1 MNLPAAT
8 LDPEQQN
15 NPTISNTTPK
25 QKYDPPHSPSTPPQ
39 QPPKWQYIVGLSAI
53 AILICYADRSNI
65 STSIIPMSDQYQWD
79 ARYQGIILSAFFAGY
94 FFTQLLGGALSD
106 EYGGKGVLTA
116 GVAIW
121 SATTFLTPASAELGF
136 VALIFMRIAMGLGE
150 GVAFPAIH
158 SVIGRSVPR
167 EKQSTAV
174 ALVTASSY
182 AGTALAFAVA
192 PFVIETIGWPWVFY
206 MFGASATLWLPFWT
220 PLTISSNEGS
230 TIDVGFG
237 GSSSWKRVASQE
249 EIDGDDEFSM
259 SNNNNMSR
267 RGGSSIVELKT
278 IEPAN
283 TTASPPF
290 DNNNNTTTNE
300 ASNSNS
306 NAGDGWRYSA
316 VDPNLPSSSSTTT
329 HNNNQT
335 DRGFDIVYVLTQLF
349 GNNSD
354 TTTNNDSN
362 VGFQALIRTKPV
374 WAICVAQY
382 TGSWGFYGLLTW
394 LPSFFKDHYAVEISQ
409 LPALTFW
416 PYAVQGGI
424 GVASGILADG
434 LLNKAGWSVK
444 RVRRVLQTTG
454 MVGPAICMVAAASPL
469 TDGSPAGASAWVT
482 LGLGMSA
489 LTLAGV
495 SVNHLDIAP
504 GHAGVV
510 FAVGNTCATLAGL
523 LAVPLTGVLLD
534 LTGSWSL
541 VFGIAAAHYLVGAV
555 VFYVWVGGERLEE
568 DGR

>member
-1 MNLPAAT
+1 
-8 LDPEQQN
+8 
-15 NPTISNTTPK
+15 
-25 QKYDPPHSPSTPPQ
+25 
-39 QPPKWQYIVGLSAI
+39 
-53 AILICYADRSNI
+53 
-65 STSIIPMSDQYQWD
+65 
-79 ARYQGIILSAFFAGY
+79 
-94 FFTQLLGGALSD
+94 
-106 EYGGKGVLTA
+106 
-116 GVAIW
+116 
-121 SATTFLTPASAELGF
+121 
-136 VALIFMRIAMGLGE
+136 MGLGE

-206 MFGASATLWLPFWT
+206 IFGASAALWLPFWT
-220 PLTISSNEGS
+220 PLTISSNEES
-230 TIDVGFG
+230 TSDGDIG
-237 GSSSWKRVASQE
+237 GSSGWKRVASQE
-249 EIDGDDEFSM
+249 EIDGDDEFAI

-267 RGGSSIVELKT
+267 QGGSSLVVELKRMESAST
-278 IEPAN
+278 I
-283 TTASPPF
+283 ASPPF
-290 DNNNNTTTNE
+290 DNNNNNNNAINDATN
-300 ASNSNS
+300 SKSD
-306 NAGDGWRYSA
+306 AGDRWRYSD
-316 VDPNLPSSSSTTT
+316 VDPTVPSSSSTTT
-329 HNNNQT
+329 HDNKQAG
-335 DRGFDIVYVLTQLF
+335 RGFDIVYVLTQLF
-349 GNNSD
+349 GSNNS
-354 TTTNNDSN
+354 NNNSN

-424 GVASGILADG
+424 GAASGILADG
-434 LLNKAGWSVK
+434 LLNKAGWPVK

-469 TDGSPAGASAWVT
+469 TDGSPGGASAWVT

-495 SVNHLDIAP
+495 SVSHLDIAP
-504 GHAGVV
+504 RHAGVV

-555 VFYVWVGGERLEE
+555 VFYIWVGDERLEE